1 MSLFPW
7 LSSPIFSQLFS
18 YLCSRLPVSTSRR
31 DLEIMGILASKGIE
45 YEDSYRSFSEKERQ
59 HLLSLFN
66 QLATANDLGVMKVE
80 FEPLKVRPYHRGIAV
95 FNLICNFK

>member
-1 MSLFPW
+1 MAFVPNLLSIILLFMFSSSN
-7 LSSPIFSQLFS
+7 LS
-18 YLCSRLPVSTSRR
+18 SRR

>member
-1 MSLFPW
+1 
-7 LSSPIFSQLFS
+7 
-18 YLCSRLPVSTSRR
+18 
-31 DLEIMGILASKGIE
+31 MGILASKGIE

-95 FNLICNFK
+95 FNLICNFKWRAF